1 MSAVLPC
8 AELVAPVANMLAAA
22 VAAGRVG
29 VPSRPAPSG
38 AAAGDPPAETSQEV
52 SGEGRGQGGGPA
64 RQPDR
69 ADLHSAVDDG
79 PGPGA
84 HRVDGPA
91 VCAGRGGRPAGLAGR
106 LHRCHRRRPGCF
118 RPVSA
123 ARRGAGRSRVHR
135 GPGRGV
141 AVATGWSPRSWRHRP
156 AQGLGPGLMR
166 AHPVAGSIDRAD
178 DPPVQPADPG
188 IAAVLLGWTVTLGT
202 YGARTMSGIT
212 ICLLYTSPSPRDRTR
227 SRMPS
232 SA

>member
-69 ADLHSAVDDG
+69 ADLRSAVDDG
-79 PGPGA
+79 AGPGA

-91 VCAGRGGRPAGLAGR
+91 A
-106 LHRCHRRRPGCF
+106 
-118 RPVSA
+118 VSYT
-123 ARRGAGRSRVHR
+123 H
-135 GPGRGV
+135 
-141 AVATGWSPRSWRHRP
+141 
-156 AQGLGPGLMR
+156 LR
-166 AHPVAGSIDRAD
+166 AHET
-178 DPPVQPADPG
+178 
-188 IAAVLLGWTVTLGT
+188 VLDLVC
-202 YGARTMSGIT
+202 R
-212 ICLLYTSPSPRDRTR
+212 LLLEKKKKKTKKIRN
-227 SRMPS
+227 
-232 SA
+232 

>member
-29 VPSRPAPSG
+29 VPSQPAPSG

-91 VCAGRGGRPAGLAGR
+91 VCAGLELSDLLTSLPRALPRHPNSYRDLPLAHIDPRDPCVHDLHNGLLPAATDQPGHVTRGSRIKIKILRFALTGSN
-106 LHRCHRRRPGCF
+106 PGY
-118 RPVSA
+118 PT
-123 ARRGAGRSRVHR
+123 GAGS
-135 GPGRGV
+135 
-141 AVATGWSPRSWRHRP
+141 
-156 AQGLGPGLMR
+156 
-166 AHPVAGSIDRAD
+166 
-178 DPPVQPADPG
+178 
-188 IAAVLLGWTVTLGT
+188 
-202 YGARTMSGIT
+202 
-212 ICLLYTSPSPRDRTR
+212 
-227 SRMPS
+227 
-232 SA
+232 